1 MPVGKVVKERL
12 TRVSNIPVDISF
24 NIIVGSN
31 DPPNS
36 EEILEIYPTFP
47 YSNYL
52 MLTGIILTIPQ
63 TSTDNMFTTLLT
75 VVDRDG
81 IEKYLVSKKWNSN
94 SSSATTVAILK
105 QDDPT
110 VTATEKYLTFTD
122 IIARCL
128 RLKVRVNQLPDTDYT
143 FNLKIRGYDVR
154 EE

>member
-12 TRVSNIPVDISF
+12 TRVSNIPV
-24 NIIVGSN
+24 NIPFSVVVGSN
-31 DPPNS
+31 NPPNS

-52 MLTGIILTIPQ
+52 MLTAVVLTIPQ
-63 TSTDNMFTTLLT
+63 TSTDSMFTAWLT

-94 SSSATTVAILK
+94 SSSAQTIAILK
-105 QDDPT
+105 QDDPSIS
-110 VTATEKYLTFTD
+110 ATEKYLTFID

-128 RLKVRVNQLPDTDYT
+128 RLKIRVNQLPDTDYT